1 MRSTLKSRVH
11 SRHCSPIGR
20 GMTLKMSKV
29 WVQIPSVVFSS
40 INDFVAQLVEHLTV
54 NQNVVGSSP
63 TEVVGFTRS
72 LKMNIEGDMKLI
84 PVLLRSELIEFCY
97 NNVVDLN
104 IRKKSEKIFVDIVSS
119 TGNIGNCRLDG
130 LLKYPFTFDDISI
143 MSFLLEDGKIVK
155 FSLYDNK
162 ELQCFVTYCTRANI
176 FETEKNVFKI
186 DLVVYDEYFE
196 KERTISFTLNK

>member
-1 MRSTLKSRVH
+1 
-11 SRHCSPIGR
+11 
-20 GMTLKMSKV
+20 
-29 WVQIPSVVFSS
+29 
-40 INDFVAQLVEHLTV
+40 
-54 NQNVVGSSP
+54 
-63 TEVVGFTRS
+63 
-72 LKMNIEGDMKLI
+72 MNIEGDMKLI
-84 PVLLRSELIEFCY
+84 PVLLRSALIEFCY

>member
-1 MRSTLKSRVH
+1 
-11 SRHCSPIGR
+11 
-20 GMTLKMSKV
+20 
-29 WVQIPSVVFSS
+29 
-40 INDFVAQLVEHLTV
+40 
-54 NQNVVGSSP
+54 
-63 TEVVGFTRS
+63 
-72 LKMNIEGDMKLI
+72 MNIEGDMKLI
-84 PVLLRSELIEFCY
+84 PVLLRSALIEFCY

-130 LLKYPFTFDDISI
+130 LLKYPFIFDDISI

-162 ELQCFVTYCTRANI
+162 ELQCFITYCTRANI

>member
-1 MRSTLKSRVH
+1 
-11 SRHCSPIGR
+11 
-20 GMTLKMSKV
+20 
-29 WVQIPSVVFSS
+29 
-40 INDFVAQLVEHLTV
+40 
-54 NQNVVGSSP
+54 
-63 TEVVGFTRS
+63 
-72 LKMNIEGDMKLI
+72 
-84 PVLLRSELIEFCY
+84 
-97 NNVVDLN
+97 
-104 IRKKSEKIFVDIVSS
+104 
-119 TGNIGNCRLDG
+119 
-130 LLKYPFTFDDISI
+130 